1 MSRTERVYYLVVGS
15 YNLSWSFVGAV
26 YAIFLLDRGLDL
38 FEINVV
44 LATYFFASFCFEV
57 PTGAVADLFGRKVS
71 FVASCLVRSGA
82 FWLYYQADGLVD
94 FLIAE
99 SVDAVGQTLASGA
112 LDAWAVDGTRRER
125 ESLGADRLLSR
136 GHLVSHFAM
145 LLAGLT
151 GGYLGQ
157 HSLRLPWIAGSI
169 SFLLTATLATL
180 VMREHQGATGLAAR
194 EPSGRG
200 GVVLRQIGRG
210 FAVVRANPLL
220 RVLLVLIVGI
230 GFATMPFVH
239 YWPPYVQE
247 LTGEGTWLLGWVW
260 ALLIVAGMVGSWL
273 VPRLVDRWGRA
284 HVAAGAN
291 VLRGVGVLVAATTT
305 RVVPGFAGL
314 AAHSV
319 GMSLSIP
326 VVEAWV
332 NDHVAERERAT
343 VLSMSAMA
351 FTLGGA
357 SGLLALGLVARHG
370 GIRLAWLCSGAI
382 FLGCALGFATLART
396 QERRPP
402 R

>member
-1 MSRTERVYYLVVGS
+1 MSRTERTYYLVVGS

-57 PTGAVADLFGRKVS
+57 PTGAVADVFGRKVS
-71 FVASCLVRSGA
+71 FVASCLVRSSA
-82 FWLYYQADGLVD
+82 FWLYYQADGLPD

-125 ESLGADRLLSR
+125 ASLGADRLLSR

-145 LLAGLT
+145 LVAGLT

-157 HSLRLPWIAGSI
+157 SSLRLPWIAGALC
-169 SFLLTATLATL
+169 FLFTATLAAI
-180 VMREHQGATGLAAR
+180 VMQEHRVTTGLADEEPR
-194 EPSGRG
+194 EGDSGVG
-200 GVVLRQIGRG
+200 RQIGRG
-210 FAVVRANPLL
+210 LAVVRANPLL
-220 RVLLVLIVGI
+220 RLLLLLFVGI

-239 YWPPYVQE
+239 YWPPNVQE
-247 LTGEGTWLLGWVW
+247 LTGEGTLLLGWVW

-284 HVAAGAN
+284 HIAAAASL
-291 VLRGVGVLVAATTT
+291 LRGIGVLVAATAT
-305 RVVPGFAGL
+305 RVAPGFVGL
-314 AAHSV
+314 AGHSV

-326 VVEAWV
+326 VVDAWV
-332 NDHVAERERAT
+332 NDHVASRERAT

-357 SGLLALGLVARHG
+357 SGLLTLGLVARHG
-370 GIRLAWLCSGAI
+370 GIRLAWLCSGVI
-382 FLGCALGFATLART
+382 FLGCALGFAALART
-396 QERRPP
+396 QGRSP
-402 R
+402 RA